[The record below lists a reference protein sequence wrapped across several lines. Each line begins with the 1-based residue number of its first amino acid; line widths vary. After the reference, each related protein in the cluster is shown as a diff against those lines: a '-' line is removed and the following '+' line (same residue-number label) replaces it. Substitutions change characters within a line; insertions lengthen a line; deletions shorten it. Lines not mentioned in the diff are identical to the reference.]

1 MLLNTDIPF
10 SKTPSQCETEKS
22 RNNSS
27 KSYAYT
33 SQLREI
39 LPNTKTATTQSTPFC
54 DHTIISKF
62 DIFFKLNLIFSNFS
76 INMPSSF
83 GGNHAWSIN
92 SCSRLF
98 TSNINDLG
106 RYGRGTREKGRQRK
120 QSSIIELSD
129 ASLNRL
135 SSISGFS
142 GIQLKVLIC
151 THSRQ
156 ISDCFKEKFVS
167 LANLTC
173 NGPDFD
179 CVMSES
185 SV

>member
-10 SKTPSQCETEKS
+10 SKTPSQYETKKS
-22 RNNSS
+22 WNNSIVS
-27 KSYAYT
+27 HTCS
-33 SQLREI
+33 SLPREF
-39 LPNTKTATTQSTPFC
+39 LSNAETVTTVSTLFC
-54 DHTIISKF
+54 DHSTISKI
-62 DIFFKLNLIFSNFS
+62 DIFFKLNLIFSDFS
-76 INMPSSF
+76 INMAPSF

-92 SCSRLF
+92 SYSRLF

-106 RYGRGTREKGRQRK
+106 RYGRGTRAKGRQRE
-120 QSSIIELSD
+120 QSSIIKLSD
-129 ASLNRL
+129 TSLNRL

-142 GIQLKVLIC
+142 GIQLKVLIR

-156 ISDCFKEKFVS
+156 ISDYFKEKFVS